1 MMKTRKNTVKPAM
14 AMVTALFLLGG
25 YSAQTAAGTVDISPT
40 TLSNSNLSG
49 CVSTLA
55 TDLECNPAGIN
66 LMDNEDDTIRLFS
79 LDADVYGFD
88 VIVVPSVPPF
98 ANSDIGSA
106 SVLLNDE
113 LVGIISTASPSV
125 SAVFADPS
133 ITQVIQI
140 VNTDAALLNY
150 DFITTPV
157 PISESSIVAASLPSS
172 RSVQVGSLAS
182 AFATIINTSSST
194 ATACSISPR
203 TSVSADFAYQ
213 TTDAANA
220 PVGTP
225 NTAVDIPAGASQNF
239 VFGFMPTAPIDP
251 TEVSF
256 DYDCTNSDP
265 APVTPGVNTLLL
277 SASSTA
283 VPDIVALT
291 ATPSGDGIV
300 NLPGTNGSNAF
311 SVATVNNGA
320 TDTITADV
328 VTTVSLPVALSI
340 CESNPADGQCLSAP
354 ASSTTSTVNAGF
366 TPTYSV
372 FATATGTVP
381 FDPALNRIVVT
392 FRDGGGVVRGRTS
405 VAVRTQ

>member
-66 LMDNEDDTIRLFS
+66 LMDSEDDTINLFS

-133 ITQVIQI
+133 LTQVIQI

-157 PISESSIVAASLPSS
+157 PVPAAAWLF
-172 RSVQVGSLAS
+172 GSGLLGLIG
-182 AFATIINTSSST
+182 FARRKK
-194 ATACSISPR
+194 A
-203 TSVSADFAYQ
+203 
-213 TTDAANA
+213 
-220 PVGTP
+220 
-225 NTAVDIPAGASQNF
+225 
-239 VFGFMPTAPIDP
+239 
-251 TEVSF
+251 
-256 DYDCTNSDP
+256 
-265 APVTPGVNTLLL
+265 
-277 SASSTA
+277 
-283 VPDIVALT
+283 
-291 ATPSGDGIV
+291 
-300 NLPGTNGSNAF
+300 
-311 SVATVNNGA
+311 
-320 TDTITADV
+320 
-328 VTTVSLPVALSI
+328 
-340 CESNPADGQCLSAP
+340 
-354 ASSTTSTVNAGF
+354 
-366 TPTYSV
+366 
-372 FATATGTVP
+372 
-381 FDPALNRIVVT
+381 
-392 FRDGGGVVRGRTS
+392 
-405 VAVRTQ
+405 